1 MAIVEGNV
9 DLFVLTVTAPEQQ
22 AAKKVIQKA
31 AGKAME
37 KRDCL
42 NTITKELAVVIH
54 YVEWDDF
61 FESKESG
68 PAKIALACASEMGLE
83 SSAQGVVLISQ
94 TTLKPSVIVM
104 VGICAGYEKGVNLGD
119 VLVPF
124 CITRASG
131 KEYADKTFAASAKFT
146 EIDLSLKKILTSEAT
161 SSKSSWGRFI
171 PDDMT
176 STPSP
181 VYLHDFILSKIPP
194 PGKTVSFGAV
204 YRAIKKEKPEWTKE
218 AISIHTLKE
227 VVCKIQLETEGFVT
241 SNDAFGEKMSLERTS
256 KGQQYVEAKSVGG
269 QTDFPKNP
277 TNPAICIA
285 EVYSGNTANE
295 NINFKKIGEDERP
308 RKFAGYEME
317 GYSFLCSAE
326 KNLPRAHRLFA
337 KGVSDLGSPQSK
349 MDYYQPYCAASAM
362 AVVCHLFKGR
372 DFLFERGRDTIA
384 HNYDE
389 IVKSL
394 MTEACFSSVLCSAG
408 PTRPRPSAAPPE
420 ALTPGERL
428 CSAGPTRPRP
438 SAAPP
443 EALTPG
449 ESLLSE
455 ETPISDEVGTK
466 KPAQDDGLP
475 SDETPV
481 NDEVALAVSHTAFV
495 FWQQIADTLKVQTI
509 NINKDTAISKLHE
522 VIKLWILAAKT
533 IPTVGK
539 LLRACE
545 LNGVGR
551 LSIAQKYK
559 EIRLLRL

>member
-181 VYLHDFILSKIPP
+181 VYLHDFILSKVRHRLPSSNLLSIFSYGLDTATWQNSIIWCRLPGNKE
-194 PGKTVSFGAV
+194 GKT
-204 YRAIKKEKPEWTKE
+204 RMDER
-218 AISIHTLKE
+218 
-227 VVCKIQLETEGFVT
+227 
-241 SNDAFGEKMSLERTS
+241 SNF
-256 KGQQYVEAKSVGG
+256 
-269 QTDFPKNP
+269 NP
-277 TNPAICIA
+277 YSQRSGLQNPARN
-285 EVYSGNTANE
+285 G
-295 NINFKKIGEDERP
+295 
-308 RKFAGYEME
+308 
-317 GYSFLCSAE
+317 
-326 KNLPRAHRLFA
+326 
-337 KGVSDLGSPQSK
+337 
-349 MDYYQPYCAASAM
+349 
-362 AVVCHLFKGR
+362 
-372 DFLFERGRDTIA
+372 
-384 HNYDE
+384 
-389 IVKSL
+389 
-394 MTEACFSSVLCSAG
+394 
-408 PTRPRPSAAPPE
+408 
-420 ALTPGERL
+420 RL
-428 CSAGPTRPRP
+428 C
-438 SAAPP
+438 
-443 EALTPG
+443 
-449 ESLLSE
+449 
-455 ETPISDEVGTK
+455 
-466 KPAQDDGLP
+466 
-475 SDETPV
+475 
-481 NDEVALAVSHTAFV
+481 NF
-495 FWQQIADTLKVQTI
+495 
-509 NINKDTAISKLHE
+509 
-522 VIKLWILAAKT
+522 
-533 IPTVGK
+533 
-539 LLRACE
+539 
-545 LNGVGR
+545 
-551 LSIAQKYK
+551 
-559 EIRLLRL
+559 